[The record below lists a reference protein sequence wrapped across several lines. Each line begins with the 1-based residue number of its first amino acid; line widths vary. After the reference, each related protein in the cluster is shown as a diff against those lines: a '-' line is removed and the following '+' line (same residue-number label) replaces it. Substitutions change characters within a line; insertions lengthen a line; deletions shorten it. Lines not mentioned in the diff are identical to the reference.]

1 MNGPSTSPAS
11 TLIALQR
18 GDGSTYLTVERNRP
32 ENWIHARWHGP
43 QTLGS
48 IMDGGLTY
56 VDMLR
61 AEPCPKLLNDHREL
75 TGNFTEANPWI
86 EQVWT
91 PLILDAGLRY
101 FAQVLSPDIFGQLA
115 IENLQLRIG
124 EVFEMRMFDSLEAAQ
139 QWLRSQ
145 R

>member
-1 MNGPSTSPAS
+1 MNGPFTSSAS
-11 TLIALQR
+11 VLIALQR
-18 GDGSTYLTVERNRP
+18 GDGSTYLTVERNRA
-32 ENWIHARWHGP
+32 ENWIHAQWYGP

-124 EVFEMRMFDSLEAAQ
+124 EVFEMRMFASLEAAQ

>member
-1 MNGPSTSPAS
+1 MNATPASSAS
-11 TLIALQR
+11 TLISLQR
-18 GDGSTYLTVERNRP
+18 GDGSTYLTVERNRA

-115 IENLQLRIG
+115 IENLQVRIADVLDMQLFG
-124 EVFEMRMFDSLEAAQ
+124 SLEDAQ
-139 QWLRSQ
+139 QWLRAQ
-145 R
+145 P